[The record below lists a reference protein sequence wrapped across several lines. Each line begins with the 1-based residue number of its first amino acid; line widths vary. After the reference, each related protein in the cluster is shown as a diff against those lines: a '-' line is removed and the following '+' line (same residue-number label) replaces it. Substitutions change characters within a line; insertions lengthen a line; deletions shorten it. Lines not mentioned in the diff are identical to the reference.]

1 MSRANPSF
9 KVFSVLFGIVYI
21 ACFYYDWGLFK
32 YYPITGEFSYV
43 RLPPSSGPAILWYG
57 WLGAAAVLS
66 AAVALAVPRKVADRM
81 WDGLLWVVPTAL
93 LTGILIYEKR
103 WFL

>member
-9 KVFSVLFGIVYI
+9 KVFSVLFVSFKKT
-21 ACFYYDWGLFK
+21 CFYYDWGLFK
-32 YYPITGEFSYV
+32 YYPITREFSYV

-57 WLGAAAVLS
+57 WLAAAAVLS
-66 AAVALAVPRKVADRM
+66 AAVALAVPRKIADRM

-93 LTGILIYEKR
+93 LIGTLIYEKR